1 MRYWTYCFHDGG
13 KEFDGV
19 ETLSEKDI
27 LDSYFPHWLSMMA
40 KAGKDL
46 PPNAEQVCID
56 DWVVVHWAVES
67 DANGVML
74 DKRN

>member
-1 MRYWTYCFHDGG
+1 
-13 KEFDGV
+13 
-19 ETLSEKDI
+19 
-27 LDSYFPHWLSMMA
+27 MA

-56 DWVVVHWAVES
+56 DWVVVHWAIES

>member
-1 MRYWTYCFHDGG
+1 MKYYKYT
-13 KEFDGV
+13 EFNDDDNP
-19 ETLSEKDI
+19 EIILSEKEI
-27 LDSYFPHWLSMMA
+27 LDLYFPHWLSMMA

-46 PPNAEQVCID
+46 PPSAEQVCID